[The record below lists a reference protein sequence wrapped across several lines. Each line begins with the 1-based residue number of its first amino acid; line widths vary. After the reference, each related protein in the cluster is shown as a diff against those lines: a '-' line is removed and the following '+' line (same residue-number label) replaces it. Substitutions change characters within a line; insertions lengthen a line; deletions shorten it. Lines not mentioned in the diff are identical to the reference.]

1 MEAEKLRV
9 RRLIKAL
16 FKIDEVYFKSE
27 QNLNLT
33 GSELC
38 LLYALD
44 DGEPKSQRQ
53 ISEEWMIS
61 KTTLNTIVKKWER
74 QGLLQ
79 LSKVPGTRRE
89 LALSLTEE
97 GRTFAARYNEPVY
110 RVETAALAR
119 TVARYGESF
128 IEAIEEFGLAL
139 QDEFE
144 RQSAEKGEEK

>member
-1 MEAEKLRV
+1 MESERLRA

-16 FKIDEVYFKSE
+16 FKIDEVYFKNE

-44 DGEPKSQRQ
+44 DGEPRSQRQ

-74 QGLLQ
+74 QGLLVQ
-79 LSKVPGTRRE
+79 TKIPGTRRE
-89 LALSLTEE
+89 MALTLTEK
-97 GRTFAARYNEPVY
+97 GRRVADLYNEPVY
-110 RVETAALAR
+110 KVETAAVAR
-119 TVARYGESF
+119 TVEKYSESF
-128 IEAIEEFGLAL
+128 IEAIEYFGRSL
-139 QDEFE
+139 QEEFE
-144 RQSAEKGEEK
+144 KQSAEEGRS